1 MNIIAG
7 VAVLCLAI
15 ISSVW
20 LVISWLGMLRY
31 RRIMRK
37 LKKHSAGVTAE
48 SSLGDRL
55 NAFVHDLCDEV
66 RCELDGDVGV
76 VQDLRPSPCCGADGG
91 NGLSLTS
98 VYVGLMVQLDMPV
111 HSNGLDT
118 KKAVKKLRKLAQPIA
133 KKYNIPDCD
142 RLDIRGMIY
151 HVGWYAHI
159 TPTMFPIVMVEVMFD
174 REKSLMC
181 RKFEMCEGLADV
193 VLKEHFSKPLED
205 VVKDLIKE
213 SAESL
218 GTFRGQEGFDNLMK
232 TPIFPRGSR
241 KGWPTHKAYNE
252 RDDLFLSKLYWG

>member
-1 MNIIAG
+1 
-7 VAVLCLAI
+7 
-15 ISSVW
+15 
-20 LVISWLGMLRY
+20 
-31 RRIMRK
+31 
-37 LKKHSAGVTAE
+37 
-48 SSLGDRL
+48 
-55 NAFVHDLCDEV
+55 
-66 RCELDGDVGV
+66 
-76 VQDLRPSPCCGADGG
+76 
-91 NGLSLTS
+91 
-98 VYVGLMVQLDMPV
+98 MVQLDMPV